1 MKKILTTIFG
11 LILMLSATV
20 VFGQDSELSD
30 VGTLWEDTAIN
41 PHDFSDA
48 YYQANG
54 ILPNA
59 IIARRN
65 GKDGLSVFSD
75 SSNPF
80 HTNVRVTATI
90 PAYDQTGSMLFW
102 YPLGELQEY
111 GFTQDKTGLRARETA
126 QRFPIYVF
134 PKRTVVDYRAFGD
147 TRQAALMDNRW
158 ADENGEQDP
167 NPLGLRLVV
176 VVNYTGKAFE
186 KEGFEMMQYLLKK
199 NGASADD
206 TPIIRSMDDLTMLL
220 KTGFIETMS
229 LKESAARFTLA
240 PTITDPTNGAIA
252 IDAFLWMAT
261 KEDRPLPAEDMFVW
275 QFHCLQKTG
284 NWCP

>member
-1 MKKILTTIFG
+1 
-11 LILMLSATV
+11 MLSATV
-20 VFGQDSELSD
+20 VFGQDSELSSA
-30 VGTLWEDTAIN
+30 GTLWEDTAIN
-41 PHDFSDA
+41 PHDFTDD

-65 GKDGLSVFSD
+65 GKDGLSVFSG

-90 PAYDQTGSMLFW
+90 PAYDQNGNMLFW

-111 GFTQDKTGLRARETA
+111 GFTPDKSGMRARETA
-126 QRFPIYVF
+126 QRFPIYIF
-134 PKRTVVDYRAFGD
+134 PKRTIVDFRTFAD

-158 ADENGEQDP
+158 AEENGQKDR

-176 VVNYTGKAFE
+176 VVNYTSKAFQ
-186 KEGFEMMQYLLKK
+186 KEGFEMMQYLMKK
-199 NGASADD
+199 NGAAADH
-206 TPIIRSMDDLTMLL
+206 TPIIRSTDDLTMLL
-220 KTGFIETMS
+220 KDGLVETMPM
-229 LKESAARFTLA
+229 KEFTARYTLG
-240 PTITDPTNGAIA
+240 PTIDDPTRGAIA
-252 IDAFLWMAT
+252 PDAFLWMAT
-261 KEDRPLPAEDMFVW
+261 NEDRHLPAEDAFVW

-284 NWCP
+284 NWCQ